1 MSSKKQARPSI
12 PNVIGYVYEPTQN
25 GWGKNTDLAAFANR
39 LKEINIRYKKIKE
52 LITKEEYDGLY
63 GDFSTLIE
71 KQRSE
76 IVNEENETLLKK
88 IEDKL
93 SDIEKSNRISG
104 GGRYHN
110 NTTMTM
116 KDIRELCKDNQI
128 KLSRVVNDIRV
139 VYKKKE
145 LLTKLKRKKVI

>member
-1 MSSKKQARPSI
+1 MPSKKQARPSI
-12 PNVIGYVYEPTQN
+12 PNVIGYVSKPLYN
-25 GWGKNTDLAAFANR
+25 GWEKNEGLLAFANR
-39 LKEINIRYKKIKE
+39 LDNINIRYKKIKE
-52 LITKEEYDGLY
+52 LITTDVYDELFK
-63 GDFSTLIE
+63 DFSTLSDKFQYVILD
-71 KQRSE
+71 
-76 IVNEENETLLKK
+76 EENETLLKK
-88 IEDKL
+88 IEDRL
-93 SDIEKSNRISG
+93 SDIEKLNGISG

>member
-1 MSSKKQARPSI
+1 MSSKKQARLSI
-12 PNVIGYVYEPTQN
+12 PDVLGNVYEPTHN
-25 GWGKNTDLAAFANR
+25 GWDNNEVLVAFANR
-39 LKEINIRYKKIKE
+39 LNNINKRYKKIKE
-52 LITKEEYDGLY
+52 LITTDVYNELFKN
-63 GDFSTLIE
+63 FSTLIE
-71 KQRSE
+71 NQRSE
-76 IVNEENETLLKK
+76 IVNEPLLKK

-93 SDIEKSNRISG
+93 SDIERLNRISG

-116 KDIRELCKDNQI
+116 KDIREVCKDNQI
-128 KLSRVVNDIRV
+128 KLSRVVNDKRV

>member
-1 MSSKKQARPSI
+1 MPSKKQARPSI
-12 PNVIGYVYEPTQN
+12 PEVLGYVYEPTQN

-39 LKEINIRYKKIKE
+39 LNNINKRYKKIKE
-52 LITKEEYDGLY
+52 LITKEEYNGLY

-88 IEDKL
+88 IEDRL

>member
-1 MSSKKQARPSI
+1 MPSKKQARPSI
-12 PNVIGYVYEPTQN
+12 PEVLGYVYEPTQN
-25 GWGKNTDLAAFANR
+25 GWEKNEGLLAFANR

-52 LITKEEYDGLY
+52 LITTDVYNKLY

-71 KQRSE
+71 NQRSE
-76 IVNEENETLLKK
+76 IVNEPLLKK

-93 SDIEKSNRISG
+93 SDIEKLNGISG

-145 LLTKLKRKKVI
+145 LLTKLKRKKIFDK

>member
-1 MSSKKQARPSI
+1 MPSKKQARLSI
-12 PNVIGYVYEPTQN
+12 PEVLGYVYEPTQN
-25 GWGKNTDLAAFANR
+25 GWDNNEVLVAFANR
-39 LKEINIRYKKIKE
+39 LNNINKRYKKIKE
-52 LITKEEYDGLY
+52 LITTNEYNELFKY
-63 GDFSTLIE
+63 FSTLIE
-71 KQRSE
+71 NQRSE
-76 IVNEENETLLKK
+76 IVNEPLLKK

-93 SDIEKSNRISG
+93 SDIERLNRISG

-116 KDIRELCKDNQI
+116 KDIREVCKDNQI

>member
-12 PNVIGYVYEPTQN
+12 PEVLGYVYEPKQN
-25 GWGKNTDLAAFANR
+25 GWENNEVLVAFANR

-52 LITKEEYDGLY
+52 LITTDVYNELFK
-63 GDFSTLIE
+63 DFSTLIE
-71 KQRSE
+71 NQRSV
-76 IVNEENETLLKK
+76 ILDEENETLLKK
-88 IEDKL
+88 IEDRL
-93 SDIEKSNRISG
+93 SDIEKSNGISG

-110 NTTMTM
+110 NTMTM

>member
-1 MSSKKQARPSI
+1 MPSKKQARPSI
-12 PNVIGYVYEPTQN
+12 PEILGYVYEPTQN
-25 GWGKNTDLAAFANR
+25 GWGKNTDLVAFANR
-39 LKEINIRYKKIKE
+39 LNNINKRYKKIKE
-52 LITKEEYDGLY
+52 LITKEEYNGLY

-71 KQRSE
+71 NQRSE

-93 SDIEKSNRISG
+93 SEIEQSKGISG
-104 GGRYHN
+104 GGQYHN
-110 NTTMTM
+110 NTMTM

-139 VYKKKE
+139 VYKKRE

>member
-12 PNVIGYVYEPTQN
+12 PEVLGYVYEPTQN
-25 GWGKNTDLAAFANR
+25 GWDNNEVLVAFANR

-52 LITKEEYDGLY
+52 LITTDVYNKLY

-71 KQRSE
+71 KQRSV
-76 IVNEENETLLKK
+76 ILDEENETLLKK
-88 IEDKL
+88 IEDRL
-93 SDIEKSNRISG
+93 SDIEKSNGING

-116 KDIRELCKDNQI
+116 KDIKELCKDNQI
-128 KLSRVVNDIRV
+128 KLSRVVNDKRV

>member
-1 MSSKKQARPSI
+1 MPSKKQARPSI
-12 PNVIGYVYEPTQN
+12 PEVLGYVYEPTQN

-52 LITKEEYDGLY
+52 LITTDVYDELFK
-63 GDFSTLIE
+63 DFSTLIE

-93 SDIEKSNRISG
+93 SEIEQSKGISG
-104 GGRYHN
+104 GGRYYN
-110 NTTMTM
+110 NTMTM

-128 KLSRVVNDIRV
+128 KLSRVVKDIRV

>member
-1 MSSKKQARPSI
+1 MSSKKQARLSFPE
-12 PNVIGYVYEPTQN
+12 VLGYVYEPTQN
-25 GWGKNTDLAAFANR
+25 GWDNNEVLVAFANR
-39 LKEINIRYKKIKE
+39 LNNINKRYKKIKE
-52 LITKEEYDGLY
+52 LITTNEYNELFKY
-63 GDFSTLIE
+63 FSTLIE
-71 KQRSE
+71 NQRSE
-76 IVNEENETLLKK
+76 IVNEPLLKK

-93 SDIEKSNRISG
+93 SDIERLNRISG

-116 KDIRELCKDNQI
+116 KDIREVCKDNQI